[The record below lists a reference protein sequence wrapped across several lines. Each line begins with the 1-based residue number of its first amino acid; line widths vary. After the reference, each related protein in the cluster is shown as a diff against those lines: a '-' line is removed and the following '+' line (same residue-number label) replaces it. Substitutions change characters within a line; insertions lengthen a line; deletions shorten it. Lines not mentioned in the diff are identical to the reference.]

1 MVLKQNEI
9 TAFSL
14 LSNVSMRF
22 AVMPSHCIPRPECF
36 LAEVAGDGNSFQM
49 VELNV
54 SLHVQTY
61 RLLSTRYTPIY
72 WVTVVILGKG
82 LLHH

>member
-54 SLHVQTY
+54 PLHDVTY
-61 RLLSTRYTPIY
+61 CLLSASYTSIDC
-72 WVTVVILGKG
+72 VAMV
-82 LLHH
+82 

>member
-1 MVLKQNEI
+1 
-9 TAFSL
+9 
-14 LSNVSMRF
+14 MRY

-61 RLLSTRYTPIY
+61 RLLSTRYTSID
-72 WVTVVILGKG
+72 WVTVVILCKG